1 MKRSSVFYT
10 ITFIFALAL
19 TSIFLAF
26 LWLMDYDKQNYAREL
41 NAKYSTIARN
51 QLFLMSG
58 IINEKEYERQT
69 GDFKMP
75 EITNERQKEEILANA
90 TVLEEISADIGSS
103 AIMIYQNHHYLKVR
117 HVDKVLLLKDNDY
130 QPYRY
135 DIIKI
140 IFSLVAIILLAAYV
154 FVIRKLKPLRKLKR
168 QIAKFAAGEIDEVQ
182 NVSSGN
188 DEISEVAEAFYDAV
202 CQIKNLNASR
212 KLFLRNIM
220 HELKTPITK
229 GRLAAEMIEK
239 SKNQERLVS
248 VFIKL
253 ENLINEFAAVE
264 QVTSS
269 ITLNNTKICRIDDV
283 IDEAKTRRG
292 RPTLGVL
299 YDNRV
304 AVLMGDFILSSALVG
319 AIALS
324 DLRIMGIVSA
334 IGRELTE
341 GEIRQFETA
350 EGIILDEATY
360 YDIIFQ
366 KTAVLFRSCAEVAA
380 ITTEASTED
389 YDRAARIGTA
399 LGMAFQIRDDIFDY
413 YRSDVGKPTGNDIRE
428 GKITLPLLHVLTEL
442 QKEGKATPYLA
453 LLSEKPIPP
462 SSIEQLTTLAHEA
475 GGIDYAWKRLYHYID
490 EAKTL
495 LCSFPESEYRTSL
508 LALADYIAER
518 TI

>member
-75 EITNERQKEEILANA
+75 EITNEQQKEEILANA

-103 AIMIYQNHHYLKVR
+103 AIMIYQNHHYLKVQ

-140 IFSLVAIILLAAYV
+140 IFLLVAIILLAAYV

-264 QVTSS
+264 QVTSN
-269 ITLNNTKICRIDDV
+269 IALNNTKICRIDDV
-283 IDEAKTRRG
+283 IDEALDIAMVDPGQVTISK
-292 RPTLGVL
+292 LEDVNL
-299 YDNRV
+299 N
-304 AVLMGDFILSSALVG
+304 ADFKLL
-319 AIALS
+319 AIAAKNMIDNALKYS
-324 DLRIMGIVSA
+324 PNKHVNITIT
-334 IGRELTE
+334 RESIKFINE
-341 GEIRQFETA
+341 GERLSKELRHYVEPFTKGESAQKSFGLGLYIVENIIKAHKLTLSYEYKNGLNVFSFENLQN
-350 EGIILDEATY
+350 I
-360 YDIIFQ
+360 
-366 KTAVLFRSCAEVAA
+366 AA
-380 ITTEASTED
+380 
-389 YDRAARIGTA
+389 
-399 LGMAFQIRDDIFDY
+399 
-413 YRSDVGKPTGNDIRE
+413 
-428 GKITLPLLHVLTEL
+428 
-442 QKEGKATPYLA
+442 
-453 LLSEKPIPP
+453 
-462 SSIEQLTTLAHEA
+462 
-475 GGIDYAWKRLYHYID
+475 
-490 EAKTL
+490 
-495 LCSFPESEYRTSL
+495 
-508 LALADYIAER
+508 
-518 TI
+518 

>member
-103 AIMIYQNHHYLKVR
+103 AIMIYQNHHYLKVQ

-182 NVSSGN
+182 NISSGN

-202 CQIKNLNASR
+202 SQIKNLNASR

-264 QVTSS
+264 QVTSN
-269 ITLNNTKICRIDDV
+269 IALNNTKICRIDDV
-283 IDEAKTRRG
+283 IDEALDIAMVDPEQVTISK
-292 RPTLGVL
+292 LEDVNL
-299 YDNRV
+299 N
-304 AVLMGDFILSSALVG
+304 ADFKLL
-319 AIALS
+319 AIAAKNMIDNALKYS
-324 DLRIMGIVSA
+324 PNKRVNITIT
-334 IGRELTE
+334 RESIKFINE
-341 GEIRQFETA
+341 GERLSKELRHYVEPFTKGESAQNSFGLGLYIVENIIKAHKLTLSYEYKNGLNVFSFENLQN
-350 EGIILDEATY
+350 I
-360 YDIIFQ
+360 
-366 KTAVLFRSCAEVAA
+366 AA
-380 ITTEASTED
+380 
-389 YDRAARIGTA
+389 
-399 LGMAFQIRDDIFDY
+399 
-413 YRSDVGKPTGNDIRE
+413 
-428 GKITLPLLHVLTEL
+428 
-442 QKEGKATPYLA
+442 
-453 LLSEKPIPP
+453 
-462 SSIEQLTTLAHEA
+462 
-475 GGIDYAWKRLYHYID
+475 
-490 EAKTL
+490 
-495 LCSFPESEYRTSL
+495 
-508 LALADYIAER
+508 
-518 TI
+518 

>member
-26 LWLMDYDKQNYAREL
+26 LWLVDYDKQNYAREL

-75 EITNERQKEEILANA
+75 EITNEQQKEEILANA

-103 AIMIYQNHHYLKVR
+103 AIMIYQNHHYLKVQ
-117 HVDKVLLLKDNDY
+117 HVDKILLLKDNDY

-264 QVTSS
+264 QVTSN
-269 ITLNNTKICRIDDV
+269 IALNNTKICRIDDV
-283 IDEAKTRRG
+283 IDEALDIAMVDPGQVTISK
-292 RPTLGVL
+292 LEDVNL
-299 YDNRV
+299 N
-304 AVLMGDFILSSALVG
+304 ADFKLL
-319 AIALS
+319 AIAAKNMIDNALKYS
-324 DLRIMGIVSA
+324 PNKHVNITIT
-334 IGRELTE
+334 RESIKFINE
-341 GEIRQFETA
+341 GERLSKELRHYVEPFTKGESAQKSFGLGLYIVENIIKAHKLTLSYEYKNGLNVFSFENLQN
-350 EGIILDEATY
+350 I
-360 YDIIFQ
+360 
-366 KTAVLFRSCAEVAA
+366 AA
-380 ITTEASTED
+380 
-389 YDRAARIGTA
+389 
-399 LGMAFQIRDDIFDY
+399 
-413 YRSDVGKPTGNDIRE
+413 
-428 GKITLPLLHVLTEL
+428 
-442 QKEGKATPYLA
+442 
-453 LLSEKPIPP
+453 
-462 SSIEQLTTLAHEA
+462 
-475 GGIDYAWKRLYHYID
+475 
-490 EAKTL
+490 
-495 LCSFPESEYRTSL
+495 
-508 LALADYIAER
+508 
-518 TI
+518 

>member
-103 AIMIYQNHHYLKVR
+103 AIMIYQNHHYLKVQ

-264 QVTSS
+264 QVTSN
-269 ITLNNTKICRIDDV
+269 IALNNTKICRIDDV
-283 IDEAKTRRG
+283 IDEALDIAMVDPGQVTISK
-292 RPTLGVL
+292 LVDVNL
-299 YDNRV
+299 N
-304 AVLMGDFILSSALVG
+304 ADFKLL
-319 AIALS
+319 AIAAKNMIDNALKYS
-324 DLRIMGIVSA
+324 PNKHVNITIT
-334 IGRELTE
+334 RESIKFINE
-341 GEIRQFETA
+341 GERLSKELRHYVEPFTKGENAQKSFGLGLYIVENIIKAHKLTLSYEYKNGLNVFSFENLQN
-350 EGIILDEATY
+350 I
-360 YDIIFQ
+360 
-366 KTAVLFRSCAEVAA
+366 AA
-380 ITTEASTED
+380 
-389 YDRAARIGTA
+389 
-399 LGMAFQIRDDIFDY
+399 
-413 YRSDVGKPTGNDIRE
+413 
-428 GKITLPLLHVLTEL
+428 
-442 QKEGKATPYLA
+442 
-453 LLSEKPIPP
+453 
-462 SSIEQLTTLAHEA
+462 
-475 GGIDYAWKRLYHYID
+475 
-490 EAKTL
+490 
-495 LCSFPESEYRTSL
+495 
-508 LALADYIAER
+508 
-518 TI
+518 

>member
-75 EITNERQKEEILANA
+75 EITNEQQKEEILTNA

-103 AIMIYQNHHYLKVR
+103 AIMIYQNHHYLKVQ

-264 QVTSS
+264 QVTSN
-269 ITLNNTKICRIDDV
+269 IALNNTKICRIDDV
-283 IDEAKTRRG
+283 IDEALDIAMVDPGQVTISKLEDVNLNADFKLLAIAAKNMIDNALKYSPNKHVNITITRESIKFINEGERLSKELRHYVEPFTKG
-292 RPTLGVL
+292 ESAQKSFGLGLYIVENIIKAHKLTLGYEYKNGLNVFSFENL
-299 YDNRV
+299 QN
-304 AVLMGDFILSSALVG
+304 
-319 AIALS
+319 IA
-324 DLRIMGIVSA
+324 A
-334 IGRELTE
+334 
-341 GEIRQFETA
+341 
-350 EGIILDEATY
+350 
-360 YDIIFQ
+360 
-366 KTAVLFRSCAEVAA
+366 
-380 ITTEASTED
+380 
-389 YDRAARIGTA
+389 
-399 LGMAFQIRDDIFDY
+399 
-413 YRSDVGKPTGNDIRE
+413 
-428 GKITLPLLHVLTEL
+428 
-442 QKEGKATPYLA
+442 
-453 LLSEKPIPP
+453 
-462 SSIEQLTTLAHEA
+462 
-475 GGIDYAWKRLYHYID
+475 
-490 EAKTL
+490 
-495 LCSFPESEYRTSL
+495 
-508 LALADYIAER
+508 
-518 TI
+518 

>member
-202 CQIKNLNASR
+202 CQIKKLNASR

-269 ITLNNTKICRIDDV
+269 IALNNTKICRIDDI
-283 IDEAKTRRG
+283 IDEALDIAMVDPGQVTISK
-292 RPTLGVL
+292 LEDVNL
-299 YDNRV
+299 N
-304 AVLMGDFILSSALVG
+304 ADFKLL
-319 AIALS
+319 AIAAKNMIDNALKYS
-324 DLRIMGIVSA
+324 PNKHVNITIT
-334 IGRELTE
+334 RESIKFINE
-341 GEIRQFETA
+341 GERLSKELRHYVEPFTKGESAKKSFGLGLYIVENIIKAHKLTLSYEYKNGLNVFSFENLQN
-350 EGIILDEATY
+350 I
-360 YDIIFQ
+360 
-366 KTAVLFRSCAEVAA
+366 AA
-380 ITTEASTED
+380 
-389 YDRAARIGTA
+389 
-399 LGMAFQIRDDIFDY
+399 
-413 YRSDVGKPTGNDIRE
+413 
-428 GKITLPLLHVLTEL
+428 
-442 QKEGKATPYLA
+442 
-453 LLSEKPIPP
+453 
-462 SSIEQLTTLAHEA
+462 
-475 GGIDYAWKRLYHYID
+475 
-490 EAKTL
+490 
-495 LCSFPESEYRTSL
+495 
-508 LALADYIAER
+508 
-518 TI
+518 

>member
-103 AIMIYQNHHYLKVR
+103 AIMIYQNYHYLKVQ

-269 ITLNNTKICRIDDV
+269 IALNNTKICRIDDV
-283 IDEAKTRRG
+283 IDEALDIAMVDPGQVTISK
-292 RPTLGVL
+292 LEDVNL
-299 YDNRV
+299 N
-304 AVLMGDFILSSALVG
+304 ADFKLL
-319 AIALS
+319 AIAAKNMIDNALKYS
-324 DLRIMGIVSA
+324 PNKHVNITIT
-334 IGRELTE
+334 RESIKFINE
-341 GEIRQFETA
+341 GERLSKELRHYVEPFTKGESAKKSFGLGLYIVENIIKAHKLTLSYEYKNGLNVFSFENLQN
-350 EGIILDEATY
+350 I
-360 YDIIFQ
+360 
-366 KTAVLFRSCAEVAA
+366 AA
-380 ITTEASTED
+380 
-389 YDRAARIGTA
+389 
-399 LGMAFQIRDDIFDY
+399 
-413 YRSDVGKPTGNDIRE
+413 
-428 GKITLPLLHVLTEL
+428 
-442 QKEGKATPYLA
+442 
-453 LLSEKPIPP
+453 
-462 SSIEQLTTLAHEA
+462 
-475 GGIDYAWKRLYHYID
+475 
-490 EAKTL
+490 
-495 LCSFPESEYRTSL
+495 
-508 LALADYIAER
+508 
-518 TI
+518 

>member
-75 EITNERQKEEILANA
+75 EITNEQQKEEILANA

-103 AIMIYQNHHYLKVR
+103 AIMIYQNHHYLKVQ
-117 HVDKVLLLKDNDY
+117 HVDKILLLKDNDY

-140 IFSLVAIILLAAYV
+140 IFLLVAIILLAAYV

-202 CQIKNLNASR
+202 SQIKSLNASR

-264 QVTSS
+264 QVTSN
-269 ITLNNTKICRIDDV
+269 IALNNTKICRIDDV
-283 IDEAKTRRG
+283 IDEALDIAMVDPGQVTISK
-292 RPTLGVL
+292 LEDVSL
-299 YDNRV
+299 N
-304 AVLMGDFILSSALVG
+304 ADFKLL
-319 AIALS
+319 AIAAKNMIDNALKYS
-324 DLRIMGIVSA
+324 PNKHVNITIT
-334 IGRELTE
+334 RESIKFINE
-341 GEIRQFETA
+341 GERLSKELRHYVEPFTKGESAQKSFGLGLYIVENIIKAHKLTLSYEYKNGLNVFSFENLQN
-350 EGIILDEATY
+350 I
-360 YDIIFQ
+360 
-366 KTAVLFRSCAEVAA
+366 AA
-380 ITTEASTED
+380 
-389 YDRAARIGTA
+389 
-399 LGMAFQIRDDIFDY
+399 
-413 YRSDVGKPTGNDIRE
+413 
-428 GKITLPLLHVLTEL
+428 
-442 QKEGKATPYLA
+442 
-453 LLSEKPIPP
+453 
-462 SSIEQLTTLAHEA
+462 
-475 GGIDYAWKRLYHYID
+475 
-490 EAKTL
+490 
-495 LCSFPESEYRTSL
+495 
-508 LALADYIAER
+508 
-518 TI
+518 

>member
-75 EITNERQKEEILANA
+75 EITNEQQKEEILANA

-103 AIMIYQNHHYLKVR
+103 AIMIYQNHHYLKVQ
-117 HVDKVLLLKDNDY
+117 HVDKILLLKDNDY

-140 IFSLVAIILLAAYV
+140 IFLLVAIILLAAYV
-154 FVIRKLKPLRKLKR
+154 FVIRKLKPLRKIKR

-202 CQIKNLNASR
+202 SQIKSLNASR

-264 QVTSS
+264 QVTSN
-269 ITLNNTKICRIDDV
+269 IALNNTKICRIDDV
-283 IDEAKTRRG
+283 IDEALDIAMVDPGQVTISK
-292 RPTLGVL
+292 LEDVNL
-299 YDNRV
+299 N
-304 AVLMGDFILSSALVG
+304 ADFKLL
-319 AIALS
+319 AIAAKNMIDNALKYS
-324 DLRIMGIVSA
+324 PNKHVNITIT
-334 IGRELTE
+334 RESIKFINE
-341 GEIRQFETA
+341 GERLSKELRHYVEPFTKGESTQKSFGLGLYIVENIIKAHKLTLSYEYKNGLNVFSFENLQN
-350 EGIILDEATY
+350 I
-360 YDIIFQ
+360 
-366 KTAVLFRSCAEVAA
+366 AA
-380 ITTEASTED
+380 
-389 YDRAARIGTA
+389 
-399 LGMAFQIRDDIFDY
+399 
-413 YRSDVGKPTGNDIRE
+413 
-428 GKITLPLLHVLTEL
+428 
-442 QKEGKATPYLA
+442 
-453 LLSEKPIPP
+453 
-462 SSIEQLTTLAHEA
+462 
-475 GGIDYAWKRLYHYID
+475 
-490 EAKTL
+490 
-495 LCSFPESEYRTSL
+495 
-508 LALADYIAER
+508 
-518 TI
+518 

>member
-103 AIMIYQNHHYLKVR
+103 AIMIYQNHHYLKVQ

-264 QVTSS
+264 QVTSN
-269 ITLNNTKICRIDDV
+269 IALNNTKICRIDDI
-283 IDEAKTRRG
+283 IDEALDIAMVDPGQVTISK
-292 RPTLGVL
+292 LEDVNL
-299 YDNRV
+299 N
-304 AVLMGDFILSSALVG
+304 ADFKLL
-319 AIALS
+319 AIAAKNMIDNALKYS
-324 DLRIMGIVSA
+324 PNKHVNITIT
-334 IGRELTE
+334 RESIKFINE
-341 GEIRQFETA
+341 GERLSKELRHYVEPFTKGENAQKSFGLGLYIVENIIKAHKLTLSYEYKNGLNVFSFENLQN
-350 EGIILDEATY
+350 I
-360 YDIIFQ
+360 
-366 KTAVLFRSCAEVAA
+366 AA
-380 ITTEASTED
+380 
-389 YDRAARIGTA
+389 
-399 LGMAFQIRDDIFDY
+399 
-413 YRSDVGKPTGNDIRE
+413 
-428 GKITLPLLHVLTEL
+428 
-442 QKEGKATPYLA
+442 
-453 LLSEKPIPP
+453 
-462 SSIEQLTTLAHEA
+462 
-475 GGIDYAWKRLYHYID
+475 
-490 EAKTL
+490 
-495 LCSFPESEYRTSL
+495 
-508 LALADYIAER
+508 
-518 TI
+518 

>member
-1 MKRSSVFYT
+1 
-10 ITFIFALAL
+10 
-19 TSIFLAF
+19 
-26 LWLMDYDKQNYAREL
+26 MDYDKQNYAREL

-75 EITNERQKEEILANA
+75 EITNEQQKEEILANA

-103 AIMIYQNHHYLKVR
+103 AIMIYQNHHYLKVQ
-117 HVDKVLLLKDNDY
+117 HVDKILLLKDNDY

-140 IFSLVAIILLAAYV
+140 IFLLVAIILLAAYV

-202 CQIKNLNASR
+202 SQIKSLNASR

-264 QVTSS
+264 QVTSN
-269 ITLNNTKICRIDDV
+269 IALNNTKICRIDDI
-283 IDEAKTRRG
+283 IDEALDIAMVDPGQVTISK
-292 RPTLGVL
+292 LEDVNL
-299 YDNRV
+299 N
-304 AVLMGDFILSSALVG
+304 ADFKLL
-319 AIALS
+319 AIAAKNMIDNALKYS
-324 DLRIMGIVSA
+324 PNKHVNITIT
-334 IGRELTE
+334 RESIKFINE
-341 GEIRQFETA
+341 GERLSKELRHYVEPFTKGESAQKSFGLGLYIVENIIKAHKLTLSYEYKNGLNVFSFENLQN
-350 EGIILDEATY
+350 I
-360 YDIIFQ
+360 
-366 KTAVLFRSCAEVAA
+366 AA
-380 ITTEASTED
+380 
-389 YDRAARIGTA
+389 
-399 LGMAFQIRDDIFDY
+399 
-413 YRSDVGKPTGNDIRE
+413 
-428 GKITLPLLHVLTEL
+428 
-442 QKEGKATPYLA
+442 
-453 LLSEKPIPP
+453 
-462 SSIEQLTTLAHEA
+462 
-475 GGIDYAWKRLYHYID
+475 
-490 EAKTL
+490 
-495 LCSFPESEYRTSL
+495 
-508 LALADYIAER
+508 
-518 TI
+518 

>member
-117 HVDKVLLLKDNDY
+117 HVDKILLLKDNDY

-269 ITLNNTKICRIDDV
+269 ITLNNTKICHIDDV
-283 IDEAKTRRG
+283 IDEALDIAMVDPGQVTISK
-292 RPTLGVL
+292 LEDVNL
-299 YDNRV
+299 N
-304 AVLMGDFILSSALVG
+304 ADFKLL
-319 AIALS
+319 AIAAKNMIDNALKYS
-324 DLRIMGIVSA
+324 PNKHVNITIT
-334 IGRELTE
+334 RESIKFINE
-341 GEIRQFETA
+341 GERLSKELRHYVEPFTKGESAQKSFGLGLYIVEN
-350 EGIILDEATY
+350 II
-360 YDIIFQ
+360 
-366 KTAVLFRSCAEVAA
+366 
-380 ITTEASTED
+380 
-389 YDRAARIGTA
+389 
-399 LGMAFQIRDDIFDY
+399 
-413 YRSDVGKPTGNDIRE
+413 
-428 GKITLPLLHVLTEL
+428 
-442 QKEGKATPYLA
+442 KAHKLA
-453 LLSEKPIPP
+453 LSYEYKNGLNVF
-462 SSIEQLTTLAHEA
+462 
-475 GGIDYAWKRLYHYID
+475 
-490 EAKTL
+490 
-495 LCSFPESEYRTSL
+495 SFENL
-508 LALADYIAER
+508 QNIAA
-518 TI
+518 

>member
-75 EITNERQKEEILANA
+75 EITNEQQKEEILANA

-103 AIMIYQNHHYLKVR
+103 AIMIYQNHHYLKVQ
-117 HVDKVLLLKDNDY
+117 HVDKILLLKDNDY

-140 IFSLVAIILLAAYV
+140 IFLLVAIILLAAYV

-202 CQIKNLNASR
+202 SQIKSLNASR

-269 ITLNNTKICRIDDV
+269 IALNNTKICRIDDI
-283 IDEAKTRRG
+283 IDEALDIAMVDPGQVTISK
-292 RPTLGVL
+292 LEDVNL
-299 YDNRV
+299 N
-304 AVLMGDFILSSALVG
+304 ADFKLL
-319 AIALS
+319 AIAAKNMIDNALKYS
-324 DLRIMGIVSA
+324 PNKHVNITIT
-334 IGRELTE
+334 RESIKFINE
-341 GEIRQFETA
+341 GERLSKELRHYVEPFTKGESAQKSFGLGLYIVENIIKAHKLTLSYEYKNGLNVFSFENLQN
-350 EGIILDEATY
+350 I
-360 YDIIFQ
+360 
-366 KTAVLFRSCAEVAA
+366 AA
-380 ITTEASTED
+380 
-389 YDRAARIGTA
+389 
-399 LGMAFQIRDDIFDY
+399 
-413 YRSDVGKPTGNDIRE
+413 
-428 GKITLPLLHVLTEL
+428 
-442 QKEGKATPYLA
+442 
-453 LLSEKPIPP
+453 
-462 SSIEQLTTLAHEA
+462 
-475 GGIDYAWKRLYHYID
+475 
-490 EAKTL
+490 
-495 LCSFPESEYRTSL
+495 
-508 LALADYIAER
+508 
-518 TI
+518 

>member
-1 MKRSSVFYT
+1 MTRSSVFYT

-75 EITNERQKEEILANA
+75 EITNEQQKEEILANA

-103 AIMIYQNHHYLKVR
+103 AIMIYQNHHYLKVQ
-117 HVDKVLLLKDNDY
+117 HVDKILLLKDNDY

-202 CQIKNLNASR
+202 SQIKNLNASR

-264 QVTSS
+264 QVTSN
-269 ITLNNTKICRIDDV
+269 IALNNTKICRIDDV
-283 IDEAKTRRG
+283 IDEALDIAIVDPGQVTISKLEDVNLNADFKLLAIAAKNMIDNALKYSPNKHVNITITRESIKFINEGERLSKELRHYVEPFTKG
-292 RPTLGVL
+292 ESAQKSFGLGLYIVENIIKAHKLTLGYEYKNGLNVFSFENL
-299 YDNRV
+299 QN
-304 AVLMGDFILSSALVG
+304 
-319 AIALS
+319 IA
-324 DLRIMGIVSA
+324 A
-334 IGRELTE
+334 
-341 GEIRQFETA
+341 
-350 EGIILDEATY
+350 
-360 YDIIFQ
+360 
-366 KTAVLFRSCAEVAA
+366 
-380 ITTEASTED
+380 
-389 YDRAARIGTA
+389 
-399 LGMAFQIRDDIFDY
+399 
-413 YRSDVGKPTGNDIRE
+413 
-428 GKITLPLLHVLTEL
+428 
-442 QKEGKATPYLA
+442 
-453 LLSEKPIPP
+453 
-462 SSIEQLTTLAHEA
+462 
-475 GGIDYAWKRLYHYID
+475 
-490 EAKTL
+490 
-495 LCSFPESEYRTSL
+495 
-508 LALADYIAER
+508 
-518 TI
+518 

>member
-75 EITNERQKEEILANA
+75 EITNEQQKEEILANA

-103 AIMIYQNHHYLKVR
+103 AIMIYQNHHYLKVQ
-117 HVDKVLLLKDNDY
+117 HVDKILLLKDNDY

-168 QIAKFAAGEIDEVQ
+168 QIAKFAAGEIDEIQ

-269 ITLNNTKICRIDDV
+269 IALNNTKICRIDDV
-283 IDEAKTRRG
+283 IDEALDIAMVDPGQVTISKLEDVSLNADFKLLAIAAKNMIDNALKYSPNKHVNITITRESIKFINEGERLSKELRHYVEPFTKG
-292 RPTLGVL
+292 ESAQKSFGLGLYIVENIIKAHKLTLGYEYKNGLNVFSFENL
-299 YDNRV
+299 QN
-304 AVLMGDFILSSALVG
+304 
-319 AIALS
+319 IA
-324 DLRIMGIVSA
+324 A
-334 IGRELTE
+334 
-341 GEIRQFETA
+341 
-350 EGIILDEATY
+350 
-360 YDIIFQ
+360 
-366 KTAVLFRSCAEVAA
+366 
-380 ITTEASTED
+380 
-389 YDRAARIGTA
+389 
-399 LGMAFQIRDDIFDY
+399 
-413 YRSDVGKPTGNDIRE
+413 
-428 GKITLPLLHVLTEL
+428 
-442 QKEGKATPYLA
+442 
-453 LLSEKPIPP
+453 
-462 SSIEQLTTLAHEA
+462 
-475 GGIDYAWKRLYHYID
+475 
-490 EAKTL
+490 
-495 LCSFPESEYRTSL
+495 
-508 LALADYIAER
+508 
-518 TI
+518 

>member
-75 EITNERQKEEILANA
+75 EITNEQQKEEILANA

-103 AIMIYQNHHYLKVR
+103 AIMIYQNHHYLKVQ
-117 HVDKVLLLKDNDY
+117 HVDKILLLKDNDY

-140 IFSLVAIILLAAYV
+140 IFLLVAIILLAAYV

-202 CQIKNLNASR
+202 CQIKSLNASR

-264 QVTSS
+264 QVTSN
-269 ITLNNTKICRIDDV
+269 IALNNTKICRIDDV
-283 IDEAKTRRG
+283 IDEALDIAMVDPGQVTINK
-292 RPTLGVL
+292 LEDVSL
-299 YDNRV
+299 N
-304 AVLMGDFILSSALVG
+304 ADFKLL
-319 AIALS
+319 AIAAKNMIDNALKYS
-324 DLRIMGIVSA
+324 PNKHVNITIT
-334 IGRELTE
+334 RESIKFINE
-341 GEIRQFETA
+341 GERLSKELRHYVEPFTKGESAQKSFGLGLYIVENIIKAHKLTLSYEYKNGLNVFSFE
-350 EGIILDEATY
+350 
-360 YDIIFQ
+360 
-366 KTAVLFRSCAEVAA
+366 
-380 ITTEASTED
+380 
-389 YDRAARIGTA
+389 
-399 LGMAFQIRDDIFDY
+399 
-413 YRSDVGKPTGNDIRE
+413 N
-428 GKITLPLLHVLTEL
+428 L
-442 QKEGKATPYLA
+442 QNISA
-453 LLSEKPIPP
+453 
-462 SSIEQLTTLAHEA
+462 
-475 GGIDYAWKRLYHYID
+475 
-490 EAKTL
+490 
-495 LCSFPESEYRTSL
+495 
-508 LALADYIAER
+508 
-518 TI
+518 

>member
-75 EITNERQKEEILANA
+75 EITNEQQKEEILANA

-103 AIMIYQNHHYLKVR
+103 AIMIYQNHHYLKVQ
-117 HVDKVLLLKDNDY
+117 HVDKILLLKDNDY

-140 IFSLVAIILLAAYV
+140 IFLLVAIILLAAYV

-202 CQIKNLNASR
+202 SQIKNLNASR

-269 ITLNNTKICRIDDV
+269 IALNNTKICRIDDV
-283 IDEAKTRRG
+283 IDEALDIAMVDPGQVTISK
-292 RPTLGVL
+292 LEDVSL
-299 YDNRV
+299 N
-304 AVLMGDFILSSALVG
+304 ADFKLL
-319 AIALS
+319 AIAAKNMIDNALKYS
-324 DLRIMGIVSA
+324 PNKHVNITIT
-334 IGRELTE
+334 RESIKFINE
-341 GEIRQFETA
+341 GERLSKELRHYVEPFTKGESAQKSFGLGLYIVENIIKAHKLTLSYEYKNGLNVFSFE
-350 EGIILDEATY
+350 
-360 YDIIFQ
+360 
-366 KTAVLFRSCAEVAA
+366 
-380 ITTEASTED
+380 
-389 YDRAARIGTA
+389 
-399 LGMAFQIRDDIFDY
+399 
-413 YRSDVGKPTGNDIRE
+413 N
-428 GKITLPLLHVLTEL
+428 L
-442 QKEGKATPYLA
+442 QNISA
-453 LLSEKPIPP
+453 
-462 SSIEQLTTLAHEA
+462 
-475 GGIDYAWKRLYHYID
+475 
-490 EAKTL
+490 
-495 LCSFPESEYRTSL
+495 
-508 LALADYIAER
+508 
-518 TI
+518 

>member
-75 EITNERQKEEILANA
+75 EITNEQQKEEILANA

-103 AIMIYQNHHYLKVR
+103 AIMIYQNHHYLKVQ
-117 HVDKVLLLKDNDY
+117 HVDKILLLKDNDY

-140 IFSLVAIILLAAYV
+140 IFLLVAIILLAAYV

-264 QVTSS
+264 QVTSN
-269 ITLNNTKICRIDDV
+269 IALNNTKICRIDDV
-283 IDEAKTRRG
+283 IDEALDIAMVDPGQVTISK
-292 RPTLGVL
+292 LEDVNL
-299 YDNRV
+299 N
-304 AVLMGDFILSSALVG
+304 ADFKLL
-319 AIALS
+319 AIAAKNMIDNALKYS
-324 DLRIMGIVSA
+324 PNKHVNITIT
-334 IGRELTE
+334 RESIKFINE
-341 GEIRQFETA
+341 GERLSKELRHYVEPFTKGESAQKSFGLGLYIVENIIKAHKLTLSYEYKNGLNVFSFENLQN
-350 EGIILDEATY
+350 I
-360 YDIIFQ
+360 
-366 KTAVLFRSCAEVAA
+366 AA
-380 ITTEASTED
+380 
-389 YDRAARIGTA
+389 
-399 LGMAFQIRDDIFDY
+399 
-413 YRSDVGKPTGNDIRE
+413 
-428 GKITLPLLHVLTEL
+428 
-442 QKEGKATPYLA
+442 
-453 LLSEKPIPP
+453 
-462 SSIEQLTTLAHEA
+462 
-475 GGIDYAWKRLYHYID
+475 
-490 EAKTL
+490 
-495 LCSFPESEYRTSL
+495 
-508 LALADYIAER
+508 
-518 TI
+518 

>member
-103 AIMIYQNHHYLKVR
+103 AIMIYQNYHYLKVQ

-264 QVTSS
+264 QVTSN
-269 ITLNNTKICRIDDV
+269 IALNNTKICRIDDV
-283 IDEAKTRRG
+283 IDEALDIAMVDPGQVTISKLEDVNLNADFKLLAIAAKNMIDNALKYSPNKHVNITITRESIKFINEGERLSKELRHYVEPFTKG
-292 RPTLGVL
+292 ESAQKSFGLGLYIVENIIKAHKLTLGYEYKNGLNVFSFENL
-299 YDNRV
+299 QN
-304 AVLMGDFILSSALVG
+304 
-319 AIALS
+319 IA
-324 DLRIMGIVSA
+324 A
-334 IGRELTE
+334 
-341 GEIRQFETA
+341 
-350 EGIILDEATY
+350 
-360 YDIIFQ
+360 
-366 KTAVLFRSCAEVAA
+366 
-380 ITTEASTED
+380 
-389 YDRAARIGTA
+389 
-399 LGMAFQIRDDIFDY
+399 
-413 YRSDVGKPTGNDIRE
+413 
-428 GKITLPLLHVLTEL
+428 
-442 QKEGKATPYLA
+442 
-453 LLSEKPIPP
+453 
-462 SSIEQLTTLAHEA
+462 
-475 GGIDYAWKRLYHYID
+475 
-490 EAKTL
+490 
-495 LCSFPESEYRTSL
+495 
-508 LALADYIAER
+508 
-518 TI
+518 

>member
-103 AIMIYQNHHYLKVR
+103 AIMIYQNHHYLKVQ

-253 ENLINEFAAVE
+253 ENLINEFVAVE

-269 ITLNNTKICRIDDV
+269 IALNNTKICRIDDV
-283 IDEAKTRRG
+283 IDEALDIAMVDPGQVTISKLVDMNLNADFKLLAIAAKNMIDNALKYSPNKHVNITITRESIKFINEGERLSKELRHYVEPFTKG
-292 RPTLGVL
+292 ENAQKSFGLGLYIVENIIKAHKLTLGYEYKNGLNVFSFENL
-299 YDNRV
+299 QN
-304 AVLMGDFILSSALVG
+304 
-319 AIALS
+319 IA
-324 DLRIMGIVSA
+324 A
-334 IGRELTE
+334 
-341 GEIRQFETA
+341 
-350 EGIILDEATY
+350 
-360 YDIIFQ
+360 
-366 KTAVLFRSCAEVAA
+366 
-380 ITTEASTED
+380 
-389 YDRAARIGTA
+389 
-399 LGMAFQIRDDIFDY
+399 
-413 YRSDVGKPTGNDIRE
+413 
-428 GKITLPLLHVLTEL
+428 
-442 QKEGKATPYLA
+442 
-453 LLSEKPIPP
+453 
-462 SSIEQLTTLAHEA
+462 
-475 GGIDYAWKRLYHYID
+475 
-490 EAKTL
+490 
-495 LCSFPESEYRTSL
+495 
-508 LALADYIAER
+508 
-518 TI
+518 

>member
-103 AIMIYQNHHYLKVR
+103 AIMIYQNHHYLKVQ

-140 IFSLVAIILLAAYV
+140 IFLLVAIILLAAYV

-202 CQIKNLNASR
+202 SQIKNLNASR

-269 ITLNNTKICRIDDV
+269 IALNNTKICRIDDV
-283 IDEAKTRRG
+283 IDEALDIAMVDPGQVTISKLEDVNLNADFKLLAIAAKNMIDNALKYSPNKHVNITITRESIKFINEGERLSKELRHYVEPFTKG
-292 RPTLGVL
+292 ESAQKSFGLGLYIVENIIKAHKLTLGYEYKNGLNVFSFENL
-299 YDNRV
+299 QN
-304 AVLMGDFILSSALVG
+304 
-319 AIALS
+319 IA
-324 DLRIMGIVSA
+324 A
-334 IGRELTE
+334 
-341 GEIRQFETA
+341 
-350 EGIILDEATY
+350 
-360 YDIIFQ
+360 
-366 KTAVLFRSCAEVAA
+366 
-380 ITTEASTED
+380 
-389 YDRAARIGTA
+389 
-399 LGMAFQIRDDIFDY
+399 
-413 YRSDVGKPTGNDIRE
+413 
-428 GKITLPLLHVLTEL
+428 
-442 QKEGKATPYLA
+442 
-453 LLSEKPIPP
+453 
-462 SSIEQLTTLAHEA
+462 
-475 GGIDYAWKRLYHYID
+475 
-490 EAKTL
+490 
-495 LCSFPESEYRTSL
+495 
-508 LALADYIAER
+508 
-518 TI
+518 

>member
-69 GDFKMP
+69 GDFKIP
-75 EITNERQKEEILANA
+75 EITNEQQKEEILANA

-103 AIMIYQNHHYLKVR
+103 AIMIYQNHHYLKVQ
-117 HVDKVLLLKDNDY
+117 HVDKILLLKDNDY

-140 IFSLVAIILLAAYV
+140 IFLLVAIILLAAYV

-168 QIAKFAAGEIDEVQ
+168 QIAKFAAGEIEEVQ

-202 CQIKNLNASR
+202 SQIKSLNASR

-264 QVTSS
+264 QVTSN
-269 ITLNNTKICRIDDV
+269 IALNNTKICRIDDV
-283 IDEAKTRRG
+283 IDEALDIAMVDPGQVTISK
-292 RPTLGVL
+292 LEDVNL
-299 YDNRV
+299 N
-304 AVLMGDFILSSALVG
+304 ADFKLL
-319 AIALS
+319 AIAAKNMIDNALKYS
-324 DLRIMGIVSA
+324 PNKHVNITIT
-334 IGRELTE
+334 RESIKFINE
-341 GEIRQFETA
+341 GERLSKELCHYVEPFTKGESAQKSFGLGLYIVENIIKAHKLTLSYEYKNGLNVFSFENLQN
-350 EGIILDEATY
+350 I
-360 YDIIFQ
+360 
-366 KTAVLFRSCAEVAA
+366 AA
-380 ITTEASTED
+380 
-389 YDRAARIGTA
+389 
-399 LGMAFQIRDDIFDY
+399 
-413 YRSDVGKPTGNDIRE
+413 
-428 GKITLPLLHVLTEL
+428 
-442 QKEGKATPYLA
+442 
-453 LLSEKPIPP
+453 
-462 SSIEQLTTLAHEA
+462 
-475 GGIDYAWKRLYHYID
+475 
-490 EAKTL
+490 
-495 LCSFPESEYRTSL
+495 
-508 LALADYIAER
+508 
-518 TI
+518 

>member
-103 AIMIYQNHHYLKVR
+103 AIMIYQNHHYLKVQ

-269 ITLNNTKICRIDDV
+269 IALNNTKICRIDDI
-283 IDEAKTRRG
+283 IDEALDIAMVDPGQVTISK
-292 RPTLGVL
+292 LEDVNL
-299 YDNRV
+299 N
-304 AVLMGDFILSSALVG
+304 ADFKLL
-319 AIALS
+319 AIAAKNMIDNALKYS
-324 DLRIMGIVSA
+324 PNKHVNITIT
-334 IGRELTE
+334 RESIKFINE
-341 GEIRQFETA
+341 GERLSKELRHYVEPFTKGENAQKSFGLGLYIVENIIKAHKLTLSYEYKNGLNVFSFENLQN
-350 EGIILDEATY
+350 I
-360 YDIIFQ
+360 
-366 KTAVLFRSCAEVAA
+366 AA
-380 ITTEASTED
+380 
-389 YDRAARIGTA
+389 
-399 LGMAFQIRDDIFDY
+399 
-413 YRSDVGKPTGNDIRE
+413 
-428 GKITLPLLHVLTEL
+428 
-442 QKEGKATPYLA
+442 
-453 LLSEKPIPP
+453 
-462 SSIEQLTTLAHEA
+462 
-475 GGIDYAWKRLYHYID
+475 
-490 EAKTL
+490 
-495 LCSFPESEYRTSL
+495 
-508 LALADYIAER
+508 
-518 TI
+518 

>member
-75 EITNERQKEEILANA
+75 EITNEQQKEEILANA

-103 AIMIYQNHHYLKVR
+103 AIMIYQNHHYLKVQ
-117 HVDKVLLLKDNDY
+117 HVDKILLLKDNDY

-202 CQIKNLNASR
+202 SQIKSLNASR

-264 QVTSS
+264 QVTSN
-269 ITLNNTKICRIDDV
+269 IALNNTKICRIDDV
-283 IDEAKTRRG
+283 IDEALDIAMVDPGQVTISK
-292 RPTLGVL
+292 LEDVNL
-299 YDNRV
+299 N
-304 AVLMGDFILSSALVG
+304 ADFKLL
-319 AIALS
+319 AIAAKNMIDNAVKYS
-324 DLRIMGIVSA
+324 PNKHVNITIT
-334 IGRELTE
+334 RESIKFINE
-341 GEIRQFETA
+341 GERLSKELRHYVEPFTKGESAKKSFGLGLYIVENIIKAHKLTLSYEYKNGLNVFSFENLQN
-350 EGIILDEATY
+350 I
-360 YDIIFQ
+360 
-366 KTAVLFRSCAEVAA
+366 AA
-380 ITTEASTED
+380 
-389 YDRAARIGTA
+389 
-399 LGMAFQIRDDIFDY
+399 
-413 YRSDVGKPTGNDIRE
+413 
-428 GKITLPLLHVLTEL
+428 
-442 QKEGKATPYLA
+442 
-453 LLSEKPIPP
+453 
-462 SSIEQLTTLAHEA
+462 
-475 GGIDYAWKRLYHYID
+475 
-490 EAKTL
+490 
-495 LCSFPESEYRTSL
+495 
-508 LALADYIAER
+508 
-518 TI
+518 

>member
-202 CQIKNLNASR
+202 CQIKNLNASS

-229 GRLAAEMIEK
+229 GRLVAEMIEK

-283 IDEAKTRRG
+283 IDEALDIAMVDPGQVTISK
-292 RPTLGVL
+292 LEDVNL
-299 YDNRV
+299 N
-304 AVLMGDFILSSALVG
+304 ADFKLL
-319 AIALS
+319 AIAAKNMIDNALKYS
-324 DLRIMGIVSA
+324 PNKHVNITITHES
-334 IGRELTE
+334 IKFINE
-341 GEIRQFETA
+341 GERLSKELRHYVEPFTKGESAKKSFGLGLYIVENIIKAHKLTLSYEYKNGLNVFSFENLQN
-350 EGIILDEATY
+350 I
-360 YDIIFQ
+360 
-366 KTAVLFRSCAEVAA
+366 AA
-380 ITTEASTED
+380 
-389 YDRAARIGTA
+389 
-399 LGMAFQIRDDIFDY
+399 
-413 YRSDVGKPTGNDIRE
+413 
-428 GKITLPLLHVLTEL
+428 
-442 QKEGKATPYLA
+442 
-453 LLSEKPIPP
+453 
-462 SSIEQLTTLAHEA
+462 
-475 GGIDYAWKRLYHYID
+475 
-490 EAKTL
+490 
-495 LCSFPESEYRTSL
+495 
-508 LALADYIAER
+508 
-518 TI
+518 

>member
-103 AIMIYQNHHYLKVR
+103 AIMIYQNHHYLKVQ

-140 IFSLVAIILLAAYV
+140 IFSLVAIILLSAYV

-269 ITLNNTKICRIDDV
+269 IALNNTKICRIDDV
-283 IDEAKTRRG
+283 IDEALDIAMVDPGQVTISK
-292 RPTLGVL
+292 LEDVNL
-299 YDNRV
+299 N
-304 AVLMGDFILSSALVG
+304 ADFKLL
-319 AIALS
+319 AIAAKNMIDNALKYS
-324 DLRIMGIVSA
+324 PNKHVNITIT
-334 IGRELTE
+334 RESIKFINE
-341 GEIRQFETA
+341 GERLSKELRHYVEPFTKGESAQKSFGLGLYIVENIIKAHRLTLSYEYKNGLNVFSFENLQN
-350 EGIILDEATY
+350 I
-360 YDIIFQ
+360 
-366 KTAVLFRSCAEVAA
+366 VA
-380 ITTEASTED
+380 
-389 YDRAARIGTA
+389 
-399 LGMAFQIRDDIFDY
+399 
-413 YRSDVGKPTGNDIRE
+413 
-428 GKITLPLLHVLTEL
+428 
-442 QKEGKATPYLA
+442 
-453 LLSEKPIPP
+453 
-462 SSIEQLTTLAHEA
+462 
-475 GGIDYAWKRLYHYID
+475 
-490 EAKTL
+490 
-495 LCSFPESEYRTSL
+495 
-508 LALADYIAER
+508 
-518 TI
+518 

>member
-103 AIMIYQNHHYLKVR
+103 AIMIYQNHHYLKVQ
-117 HVDKVLLLKDNDY
+117 HVDKILLLKDNDY

-140 IFSLVAIILLAAYV
+140 IFLLVAIILLAAYV

-202 CQIKNLNASR
+202 SQIKNLNASR

-264 QVTSS
+264 QVTSN
-269 ITLNNTKICRIDDV
+269 IALNNTKICRIDDV
-283 IDEAKTRRG
+283 IDEALDIAMVDPGQVTISKLEDVNLKADFKLLAIAAKNMIDNALKYSPNKHVNITITRESIKFINEGERLSKELRHYVEPFTKG
-292 RPTLGVL
+292 ESAQKSFGLGLYIVENIIKAHKLTLGYEYKNGLNVFSFENL
-299 YDNRV
+299 QN
-304 AVLMGDFILSSALVG
+304 
-319 AIALS
+319 IA
-324 DLRIMGIVSA
+324 A
-334 IGRELTE
+334 
-341 GEIRQFETA
+341 
-350 EGIILDEATY
+350 
-360 YDIIFQ
+360 
-366 KTAVLFRSCAEVAA
+366 
-380 ITTEASTED
+380 
-389 YDRAARIGTA
+389 
-399 LGMAFQIRDDIFDY
+399 
-413 YRSDVGKPTGNDIRE
+413 
-428 GKITLPLLHVLTEL
+428 
-442 QKEGKATPYLA
+442 
-453 LLSEKPIPP
+453 
-462 SSIEQLTTLAHEA
+462 
-475 GGIDYAWKRLYHYID
+475 
-490 EAKTL
+490 
-495 LCSFPESEYRTSL
+495 
-508 LALADYIAER
+508 
-518 TI
+518 

>member
-103 AIMIYQNHHYLKVR
+103 AIMIYQNHHYLKVQ

-253 ENLINEFAAVE
+253 ENLINEFSAVE

-269 ITLNNTKICRIDDV
+269 IALNNTKICRIDDV
-283 IDEAKTRRG
+283 IDEALDIAMVDPGQVTINK
-292 RPTLGVL
+292 LEGVSL
-299 YDNRV
+299 N
-304 AVLMGDFILSSALVG
+304 ADFKLL
-319 AIALS
+319 AIAAKNMIDNALKYS
-324 DLRIMGIVSA
+324 PNKHVNII
-334 IGRELTE
+334 ITRESIKFINE
-341 GEIRQFETA
+341 GERLSKELRHYVEPFTKGESAQKSFGLGLYIVENIIKAHKLTLSYEYKNGLNVFSFENLQN
-350 EGIILDEATY
+350 I
-360 YDIIFQ
+360 
-366 KTAVLFRSCAEVAA
+366 AA
-380 ITTEASTED
+380 
-389 YDRAARIGTA
+389 
-399 LGMAFQIRDDIFDY
+399 
-413 YRSDVGKPTGNDIRE
+413 
-428 GKITLPLLHVLTEL
+428 
-442 QKEGKATPYLA
+442 
-453 LLSEKPIPP
+453 
-462 SSIEQLTTLAHEA
+462 
-475 GGIDYAWKRLYHYID
+475 
-490 EAKTL
+490 
-495 LCSFPESEYRTSL
+495 
-508 LALADYIAER
+508 
-518 TI
+518 

>member
-75 EITNERQKEEILANA
+75 EITNEQQKEEILANA

-103 AIMIYQNHHYLKVR
+103 AIMIYQNHHYLKVQ

-202 CQIKNLNASR
+202 SQIKSLNASR

-264 QVTSS
+264 QVTSN
-269 ITLNNTKICRIDDV
+269 IALNNTKICRIDDV
-283 IDEAKTRRG
+283 IDEALDIAMVDPGQVTISK
-292 RPTLGVL
+292 LEDVNL
-299 YDNRV
+299 N
-304 AVLMGDFILSSALVG
+304 ADFKLL
-319 AIALS
+319 AIAAKNMIDNALKYS
-324 DLRIMGIVSA
+324 PNKHVNITIT
-334 IGRELTE
+334 RESIKFINE
-341 GEIRQFETA
+341 GERLSKELRHYVEPFTKGESAQKSFGLGLYIVENIIKAHKLTLSYEYKNGLNVFSFENLQN
-350 EGIILDEATY
+350 I
-360 YDIIFQ
+360 
-366 KTAVLFRSCAEVAA
+366 AA
-380 ITTEASTED
+380 
-389 YDRAARIGTA
+389 
-399 LGMAFQIRDDIFDY
+399 
-413 YRSDVGKPTGNDIRE
+413 
-428 GKITLPLLHVLTEL
+428 
-442 QKEGKATPYLA
+442 
-453 LLSEKPIPP
+453 
-462 SSIEQLTTLAHEA
+462 
-475 GGIDYAWKRLYHYID
+475 
-490 EAKTL
+490 
-495 LCSFPESEYRTSL
+495 
-508 LALADYIAER
+508 
-518 TI
+518 

>member
-75 EITNERQKEEILANA
+75 EITNEQQKEEILANA

-103 AIMIYQNHHYLKVR
+103 AIMIYQNHHYLKVQ
-117 HVDKVLLLKDNDY
+117 HVDKILLLKDNDY

-140 IFSLVAIILLAAYV
+140 IFLLVAIILLAAYV

-202 CQIKNLNASR
+202 SQIKNLNASR

-264 QVTSS
+264 QVTSN
-269 ITLNNTKICRIDDV
+269 IALNNTKICRIDDV
-283 IDEAKTRRG
+283 IDEALDIAMVDPGQVTISK
-292 RPTLGVL
+292 LEDVSL
-299 YDNRV
+299 N
-304 AVLMGDFILSSALVG
+304 ADFKLL
-319 AIALS
+319 AIAAKNMIDNALKYS
-324 DLRIMGIVSA
+324 PNKHVNITIT
-334 IGRELTE
+334 RESIKFINE
-341 GEIRQFETA
+341 GERLSKELRHYVEPFTKGESAQKSFGLGLYIVENIIKAHKLTLSYEYKNGLNVFSFENLQN
-350 EGIILDEATY
+350 I
-360 YDIIFQ
+360 
-366 KTAVLFRSCAEVAA
+366 AA
-380 ITTEASTED
+380 
-389 YDRAARIGTA
+389 
-399 LGMAFQIRDDIFDY
+399 
-413 YRSDVGKPTGNDIRE
+413 
-428 GKITLPLLHVLTEL
+428 
-442 QKEGKATPYLA
+442 
-453 LLSEKPIPP
+453 
-462 SSIEQLTTLAHEA
+462 
-475 GGIDYAWKRLYHYID
+475 
-490 EAKTL
+490 
-495 LCSFPESEYRTSL
+495 
-508 LALADYIAER
+508 
-518 TI
+518 

>member
-103 AIMIYQNHHYLKVR
+103 AIMIYQNHHYLKVQ

-202 CQIKNLNASR
+202 SQIKSLNASR

-229 GRLAAEMIEK
+229 GRLVAEMIEK

-264 QVTSS
+264 QVTSN
-269 ITLNNTKICRIDDV
+269 IALNNTKICRIDDV
-283 IDEAKTRRG
+283 IDEALDIAMVDPGQVTISKLEDVNLNADFKLLAIAAKNMIDNALKYSPNKHVNITITRESIKFINEGERLSKELRHYVEPFTKG
-292 RPTLGVL
+292 ESAQKSFGLGLYIVENIIKAHKLTLGYEYKNGLNVFSFENL
-299 YDNRV
+299 QN
-304 AVLMGDFILSSALVG
+304 
-319 AIALS
+319 IA
-324 DLRIMGIVSA
+324 A
-334 IGRELTE
+334 
-341 GEIRQFETA
+341 
-350 EGIILDEATY
+350 
-360 YDIIFQ
+360 
-366 KTAVLFRSCAEVAA
+366 
-380 ITTEASTED
+380 
-389 YDRAARIGTA
+389 
-399 LGMAFQIRDDIFDY
+399 
-413 YRSDVGKPTGNDIRE
+413 
-428 GKITLPLLHVLTEL
+428 
-442 QKEGKATPYLA
+442 
-453 LLSEKPIPP
+453 
-462 SSIEQLTTLAHEA
+462 
-475 GGIDYAWKRLYHYID
+475 
-490 EAKTL
+490 
-495 LCSFPESEYRTSL
+495 
-508 LALADYIAER
+508 
-518 TI
+518 

>member
-75 EITNERQKEEILANA
+75 EITNEQQKEEILANA

-103 AIMIYQNHHYLKVR
+103 AIMIYQNHHYLKVQ
-117 HVDKVLLLKDNDY
+117 HVDKILLLKDNDY

-264 QVTSS
+264 QVTSN
-269 ITLNNTKICRIDDV
+269 IALNNTKICRIDDV
-283 IDEAKTRRG
+283 IDEALDIAMVDPGQVTISK
-292 RPTLGVL
+292 LEDVNL
-299 YDNRV
+299 N
-304 AVLMGDFILSSALVG
+304 ADFKLL
-319 AIALS
+319 AIAAKNMIDNALKYS
-324 DLRIMGIVSA
+324 PNKHVNITIT
-334 IGRELTE
+334 RESIKFINE
-341 GEIRQFETA
+341 GERLSKELRHYVEPFTKGESAQKSFGLGLYIVENIIKAHKLTLSYEYKNGLNVFSFENLQN
-350 EGIILDEATY
+350 I
-360 YDIIFQ
+360 
-366 KTAVLFRSCAEVAA
+366 AA
-380 ITTEASTED
+380 
-389 YDRAARIGTA
+389 
-399 LGMAFQIRDDIFDY
+399 
-413 YRSDVGKPTGNDIRE
+413 
-428 GKITLPLLHVLTEL
+428 
-442 QKEGKATPYLA
+442 
-453 LLSEKPIPP
+453 
-462 SSIEQLTTLAHEA
+462 
-475 GGIDYAWKRLYHYID
+475 
-490 EAKTL
+490 
-495 LCSFPESEYRTSL
+495 
-508 LALADYIAER
+508 
-518 TI
+518 

>member
-103 AIMIYQNHHYLKVR
+103 AIMIYQNHHYLKVQ

-202 CQIKNLNASR
+202 SQIKNLNASR

-264 QVTSS
+264 QVTSN
-269 ITLNNTKICRIDDV
+269 IALNNTKICRIDDI
-283 IDEAKTRRG
+283 IDEALDIAMVDPGQVTISKLEDVNLDADFKLLAIAAKNMIDNALKYSPNKHVNITITRESIKFINEGERLSKELRHYVEPFTKG
-292 RPTLGVL
+292 ESAQKSFGLGLYIVENIIKAHKLTLGYEYKNGLNVFSFENL
-299 YDNRV
+299 QN
-304 AVLMGDFILSSALVG
+304 
-319 AIALS
+319 IA
-324 DLRIMGIVSA
+324 A
-334 IGRELTE
+334 
-341 GEIRQFETA
+341 
-350 EGIILDEATY
+350 
-360 YDIIFQ
+360 
-366 KTAVLFRSCAEVAA
+366 
-380 ITTEASTED
+380 
-389 YDRAARIGTA
+389 
-399 LGMAFQIRDDIFDY
+399 
-413 YRSDVGKPTGNDIRE
+413 
-428 GKITLPLLHVLTEL
+428 
-442 QKEGKATPYLA
+442 
-453 LLSEKPIPP
+453 
-462 SSIEQLTTLAHEA
+462 
-475 GGIDYAWKRLYHYID
+475 
-490 EAKTL
+490 
-495 LCSFPESEYRTSL
+495 
-508 LALADYIAER
+508 
-518 TI
+518 

>member
-103 AIMIYQNHHYLKVR
+103 AIMIYQNHHYLKVQ

-202 CQIKNLNASR
+202 SQIKNLNASR

-264 QVTSS
+264 QVTSN
-269 ITLNNTKICRIDDV
+269 IALNNTKICRIDDV
-283 IDEAKTRRG
+283 IDEALDIAMVDPGQVTISK
-292 RPTLGVL
+292 LEDVNL
-299 YDNRV
+299 N
-304 AVLMGDFILSSALVG
+304 ADFKLL
-319 AIALS
+319 AIAAKNMIDNALKYS
-324 DLRIMGIVSA
+324 PNKHVNITIT
-334 IGRELTE
+334 RESIKFINE
-341 GEIRQFETA
+341 GERLSKELRHYVEPFTKGESAQKSFGLGLYIVENIIKAHKLTLSYEYKNGLNVFSFENLQN
-350 EGIILDEATY
+350 I
-360 YDIIFQ
+360 
-366 KTAVLFRSCAEVAA
+366 AA
-380 ITTEASTED
+380 
-389 YDRAARIGTA
+389 
-399 LGMAFQIRDDIFDY
+399 
-413 YRSDVGKPTGNDIRE
+413 
-428 GKITLPLLHVLTEL
+428 
-442 QKEGKATPYLA
+442 
-453 LLSEKPIPP
+453 
-462 SSIEQLTTLAHEA
+462 
-475 GGIDYAWKRLYHYID
+475 
-490 EAKTL
+490 
-495 LCSFPESEYRTSL
+495 
-508 LALADYIAER
+508 
-518 TI
+518 

>member
-103 AIMIYQNHHYLKVR
+103 AIMIYQNYHYLKVQ

-188 DEISEVAEAFYDAV
+188 DEISEVADAFYDAV

-264 QVTSS
+264 QVTSN
-269 ITLNNTKICRIDDV
+269 IALNNTKICRIDDI
-283 IDEAKTRRG
+283 IDEALDIAMVDPGQVTISKLEDVNLNADFKLLAIAAKNMIDNALKYSPNKHVNITITRESIKFINEGERLSKELRHYVEPFTKG
-292 RPTLGVL
+292 ESAQKSFGLGLYIVENIIKAHKLTLGYEYKNGLNVFSFENL
-299 YDNRV
+299 QN
-304 AVLMGDFILSSALVG
+304 
-319 AIALS
+319 IA
-324 DLRIMGIVSA
+324 A
-334 IGRELTE
+334 
-341 GEIRQFETA
+341 
-350 EGIILDEATY
+350 
-360 YDIIFQ
+360 
-366 KTAVLFRSCAEVAA
+366 
-380 ITTEASTED
+380 
-389 YDRAARIGTA
+389 
-399 LGMAFQIRDDIFDY
+399 
-413 YRSDVGKPTGNDIRE
+413 
-428 GKITLPLLHVLTEL
+428 
-442 QKEGKATPYLA
+442 
-453 LLSEKPIPP
+453 
-462 SSIEQLTTLAHEA
+462 
-475 GGIDYAWKRLYHYID
+475 
-490 EAKTL
+490 
-495 LCSFPESEYRTSL
+495 
-508 LALADYIAER
+508 
-518 TI
+518 

>member
-75 EITNERQKEEILANA
+75 EITNEQQKEEILANA

-103 AIMIYQNHHYLKVR
+103 AIMIYQNHHYLKVQ

-202 CQIKNLNASR
+202 CQIKSLNASR

-264 QVTSS
+264 QVTSN
-269 ITLNNTKICRIDDV
+269 IALNNTKICRIDDV
-283 IDEAKTRRG
+283 IDEALDIAMVDPGQVTINK
-292 RPTLGVL
+292 LEDVSL
-299 YDNRV
+299 N
-304 AVLMGDFILSSALVG
+304 ADFKLL
-319 AIALS
+319 AIAAKNMIDNALKYS
-324 DLRIMGIVSA
+324 PNKHVNITIT
-334 IGRELTE
+334 RESIKFINE
-341 GEIRQFETA
+341 GERLSKELRHYVEPFTKGESAQKSFGLGLYIVENIIKAHKLTLSYEYKNGLNVFSFENLQN
-350 EGIILDEATY
+350 I
-360 YDIIFQ
+360 
-366 KTAVLFRSCAEVAA
+366 AA
-380 ITTEASTED
+380 
-389 YDRAARIGTA
+389 
-399 LGMAFQIRDDIFDY
+399 
-413 YRSDVGKPTGNDIRE
+413 
-428 GKITLPLLHVLTEL
+428 
-442 QKEGKATPYLA
+442 
-453 LLSEKPIPP
+453 
-462 SSIEQLTTLAHEA
+462 
-475 GGIDYAWKRLYHYID
+475 
-490 EAKTL
+490 
-495 LCSFPESEYRTSL
+495 
-508 LALADYIAER
+508 
-518 TI
+518 

>member
-103 AIMIYQNHHYLKVR
+103 AIMIYQNHHYLKVQ

-264 QVTSS
+264 QVTSN
-269 ITLNNTKICRIDDV
+269 IALNNTKICRIDDI
-283 IDEAKTRRG
+283 IDEALDIAMVDPGQVTISKLEDVNLNADFKLLAIAAKNMIDNALKYSPNKHVNITITRESIKFINEGERLSKELRHYVEPFTKG
-292 RPTLGVL
+292 ESAQKSFGLGLYIVENIIKAHKLTLGYEYKNGLNVFSFENL
-299 YDNRV
+299 QN
-304 AVLMGDFILSSALVG
+304 
-319 AIALS
+319 IA
-324 DLRIMGIVSA
+324 A
-334 IGRELTE
+334 
-341 GEIRQFETA
+341 
-350 EGIILDEATY
+350 
-360 YDIIFQ
+360 
-366 KTAVLFRSCAEVAA
+366 
-380 ITTEASTED
+380 
-389 YDRAARIGTA
+389 
-399 LGMAFQIRDDIFDY
+399 
-413 YRSDVGKPTGNDIRE
+413 
-428 GKITLPLLHVLTEL
+428 
-442 QKEGKATPYLA
+442 
-453 LLSEKPIPP
+453 
-462 SSIEQLTTLAHEA
+462 
-475 GGIDYAWKRLYHYID
+475 
-490 EAKTL
+490 
-495 LCSFPESEYRTSL
+495 
-508 LALADYIAER
+508 
-518 TI
+518 

>member
-75 EITNERQKEEILANA
+75 EITNEQQKEEILANA

-103 AIMIYQNHHYLKVR
+103 AIMIYQNHHYLKVQ
-117 HVDKVLLLKDNDY
+117 HVDKILLLKDNDY

-264 QVTSS
+264 QVTSN
-269 ITLNNTKICRIDDV
+269 IAPNNTKICRIDDV
-283 IDEAKTRRG
+283 IDEALDIAMVDPGQVTISK
-292 RPTLGVL
+292 LEDVNL
-299 YDNRV
+299 N
-304 AVLMGDFILSSALVG
+304 ADFKLL
-319 AIALS
+319 AIAAKNMIDNALKYS
-324 DLRIMGIVSA
+324 PNKHVNITIT
-334 IGRELTE
+334 RESIKFINE
-341 GEIRQFETA
+341 GERLSKELRHYVEPFTKGESAQKSFGLGLYIVENIIKAHKLTLSYEYKNGLNVFSFENLQN
-350 EGIILDEATY
+350 I
-360 YDIIFQ
+360 
-366 KTAVLFRSCAEVAA
+366 AA
-380 ITTEASTED
+380 
-389 YDRAARIGTA
+389 
-399 LGMAFQIRDDIFDY
+399 
-413 YRSDVGKPTGNDIRE
+413 
-428 GKITLPLLHVLTEL
+428 
-442 QKEGKATPYLA
+442 
-453 LLSEKPIPP
+453 
-462 SSIEQLTTLAHEA
+462 
-475 GGIDYAWKRLYHYID
+475 
-490 EAKTL
+490 
-495 LCSFPESEYRTSL
+495 
-508 LALADYIAER
+508 
-518 TI
+518 

>member
-103 AIMIYQNHHYLKVR
+103 AIMIYQNHHYLKVQ

-140 IFSLVAIILLAAYV
+140 IFLLVAIILLAAYV

-269 ITLNNTKICRIDDV
+269 IALNNTKICRIDDV
-283 IDEAKTRRG
+283 IDEALDIAMVDPGQVTINK
-292 RPTLGVL
+292 LEDVSL
-299 YDNRV
+299 N
-304 AVLMGDFILSSALVG
+304 ADFKLL
-319 AIALS
+319 AIAAKNMIDNALKYS
-324 DLRIMGIVSA
+324 PNKHVNITIT
-334 IGRELTE
+334 RESIKFINE
-341 GEIRQFETA
+341 GERLSKELRHYVEPFTKGESAQKSFGLGLYIVENIIKAHKLTLSYEYKNELNVFSFENLQN
-350 EGIILDEATY
+350 I
-360 YDIIFQ
+360 
-366 KTAVLFRSCAEVAA
+366 AA
-380 ITTEASTED
+380 
-389 YDRAARIGTA
+389 
-399 LGMAFQIRDDIFDY
+399 
-413 YRSDVGKPTGNDIRE
+413 
-428 GKITLPLLHVLTEL
+428 
-442 QKEGKATPYLA
+442 
-453 LLSEKPIPP
+453 
-462 SSIEQLTTLAHEA
+462 
-475 GGIDYAWKRLYHYID
+475 
-490 EAKTL
+490 
-495 LCSFPESEYRTSL
+495 
-508 LALADYIAER
+508 
-518 TI
+518 

>member
-75 EITNERQKEEILANA
+75 EITNEQQKEEILANA

-103 AIMIYQNHHYLKVR
+103 AIMIYQNHHYLKVQ
-117 HVDKVLLLKDNDY
+117 HVDKILLLKDNDY

-140 IFSLVAIILLAAYV
+140 IFLLVAIILLAAYV

-182 NVSSGN
+182 TGRSGN

-202 CQIKNLNASR
+202 SQIKNLNASR

-264 QVTSS
+264 QVTSN
-269 ITLNNTKICRIDDV
+269 IALNNTKICRIDDV
-283 IDEAKTRRG
+283 IDEALDIAMVDPGQVTISK
-292 RPTLGVL
+292 LEDVSL
-299 YDNRV
+299 N
-304 AVLMGDFILSSALVG
+304 ADFKLL
-319 AIALS
+319 AIAAKNMIDNALKYS
-324 DLRIMGIVSA
+324 PNKHVNITIT
-334 IGRELTE
+334 RESIKFINE
-341 GEIRQFETA
+341 GERLSKELRHYVEPFTKGESAQKSFGLGLYIVENIIKAHKLTLSYEYKNGLNVFSFE
-350 EGIILDEATY
+350 
-360 YDIIFQ
+360 
-366 KTAVLFRSCAEVAA
+366 
-380 ITTEASTED
+380 
-389 YDRAARIGTA
+389 
-399 LGMAFQIRDDIFDY
+399 
-413 YRSDVGKPTGNDIRE
+413 N
-428 GKITLPLLHVLTEL
+428 L
-442 QKEGKATPYLA
+442 QNISA
-453 LLSEKPIPP
+453 
-462 SSIEQLTTLAHEA
+462 
-475 GGIDYAWKRLYHYID
+475 
-490 EAKTL
+490 
-495 LCSFPESEYRTSL
+495 
-508 LALADYIAER
+508 
-518 TI
+518 